1 MLFSRSQQ
9 AVVQP
14 VLRDLLTAAF
24 PIGILLVLAALSYW
38 LNIVSTA
45 DPVDIGGRFR
55 HDPDTIIRQFD
66 GISYDQ
72 AGNRKAGLSG
82 TQLEHFPDDESSR
95 IQKPYMRRFSLS
107 NAPATVNANQAIV
120 NSDGSEVDLTGDV
133 RAVRP
138 AQGGKAAVTVTAPH
152 MHVLVDE
159 ERARTPGFARVQQG
173 SSWIS
178 GTGFEAD
185 NVTQTFN
192 FHNNVSGSYKR

>member
-1 MLFSRSQQ
+1 MFSRTPGN
-9 AVVQP
+9 VVQP
-14 VLRDLLTAAF
+14 VLRDIVTAAF
-24 PIGILLVLAALSYW
+24 PIGLMLILAALSYW
-38 LNIVSTA
+38 LNIVATA

-55 HDPDTIIRQFD
+55 HDPDTIVRHFD
-66 GISYDQ
+66 AVSYDE
-72 AGNRKAGLSG
+72 AGNRKAGLRG
-82 TQLEHFPDDESSR
+82 AELRHFPDDESSV
-95 IQKPYMRRFSLS
+95 IQKPFLQRFAVNTGTS
-107 NAPATVNANQAIV
+107 TVNANQAVV

-138 AQGGKAAVTVTAPH
+138 AQGGKPALTLTAPH

-185 NVTQTFN
+185 NVTQTFS
-192 FHNNVSGSYKR
+192 FHSNVTGSYKR

>member
-1 MLFSRSQQ
+1 MFNRTPDS
-9 AVVQP
+9 VVQP
-14 VLRDLLTAAF
+14 VLRDIVTAAF
-24 PIGILLVLAALSYW
+24 PIGIMALLAALSYW
-38 LNIVSTA
+38 LNIVATA

-55 HDPDTIIRQFD
+55 HDPDTIVRHFD
-66 GISYDQ
+66 AISYDE
-72 AGNRKAGLSG
+72 AGNRKAGLRG
-82 TQLEHFPDDESSR
+82 TELRHFPDDESSV
-95 IQKPYMRRFSLS
+95 IQKPFLQRFAVNMGTS
-107 NAPATVNANQAIV
+107 TVNANQAVV

-138 AQGGKAAVTVTAPH
+138 ALGGKPALTLTAPH

-185 NVTQTFN
+185 NVTQTFS
-192 FHNNVSGSYKR
+192 FHSNVTGSYKR